1 MKNLLIT
8 FLFLCSMSSFSQPTV
23 GLELGAVAFADRNPM
38 MYLDKTTSPG
48 AYLGLNLAFPLF
60 NQKAA
65 LETGIR
71 FYDHYYKLLG
81 PEFKVWFTDVYGSP
95 FKIWENINLAGLS
108 VPLSFVWTQY
118 RFEPFCCIELQRSI
132 LKKKSINVSLGSV
145 LAGNPIYLDA
155 RGEDLMDISEFNWF
169 VSGGFYFVCSSKLK
183 VKVEY
188 ARGMNDFATHRIS
201 PKIINGENVG
211 GTSVHTSPIDKVQ
224 VGLVY
229 YPQWKRNPKDKNTE
243 NANIEVRPKRTFKEI
258 IQSIYR

>member
-8 FLFLCSMSSFSQPTV
+8 FLLLCSMASFSQPTV
-23 GLELGAVAFADRNPM
+23 GLELGGVAFADRNPM
-38 MYLDKTTSPG
+38 MYLDRTTSPG
-48 AYLGLNLAFPLF
+48 GYLGLNVAFPLF

-71 FYDHYYKLLG
+71 FYDHYYKIHG
-81 PEFKVWFTDVYGSP
+81 PEHSVRFSDDYGSGFKFMKELNMIGVTVP
-95 FKIWENINLAGLS
+95 FSVIWA
-108 VPLSFVWTQY
+108 QY
-118 RFEPFCCIELQRSI
+118 RLRPFFGVEIQQSLNRDSI
-132 LKKKSINVSLGSV
+132 YDFGLGGI
-145 LAGNPIYLDA
+145 AHGNPVTFWA
-155 RGEDLMDISEFNWF
+155 RGEDLVDISEFNWF

-188 ARGMNDFATHRIS
+188 AQGMNDFATHRIS

>member
-8 FLFLCSMSSFSQPTV
+8 FLLLCSMSSFSQPTV
-23 GLELGAVAFADRNPM
+23 GLELGGVAFADRNPM

-48 AYLGLNLAFPLF
+48 GYLGLNVAFPLF

-65 LETGIR
+65 LETGIH
-71 FYDHYYKLLG
+71 FYDHYYRLLG
-81 PEFKVWFTDVYGSP
+81 PEFKVWFTDDRGSS
-95 FKIWENINLAGLS
+95 FDIMKKINLFGLS
-108 VPLSFVWTQY
+108 VPLSFVWKQY
-118 RFEPFCCIELQRSI
+118 RLQPFCGIEVQRSI
-132 LKKKSINVSLGSV
+132 LSRDIIKIKLGGHIH
-145 LAGNPIYLDA
+145 GNPVTFWA
-155 RGEDLMDISEFNWF
+155 RGEDLVDISEFNWF
-169 VSGGFYFVCSSKLK
+169 MSGGFYFVCSSKLK

-229 YPQWKRNPKDKNTE
+229 NPQWKRNPKDKNTE

-258 IQSIYR
+258 IQSIYK

>member
-1 MKNLLIT
+1 
-8 FLFLCSMSSFSQPTV
+8 
-23 GLELGAVAFADRNPM
+23 M

-48 AYLGLNLAFPLF
+48 GYLGLNVAFPLF

-81 PEFKVWFTDVYGSP
+81 PLFKVRFSDEYGSS
-95 FKIWENINLAGLS
+95 FGIMKNINSFGLS
-108 VPLSFVWTQY
+108 IPLSFVWTQF
-118 RFEPFCCIELQRSI
+118 RIQPLLGLEIGRSFNKDTI
-132 LKKKSINVSLGSV
+132 YHLRLGGIIHGDPITF
-145 LAGNPIYLDA
+145 LAEG
-155 RGEDLMDISEFNWF
+155 RDLVDISEFNWF

-229 YPQWKRNPKDKNTE
+229 NPQWKRNPKDKNTE